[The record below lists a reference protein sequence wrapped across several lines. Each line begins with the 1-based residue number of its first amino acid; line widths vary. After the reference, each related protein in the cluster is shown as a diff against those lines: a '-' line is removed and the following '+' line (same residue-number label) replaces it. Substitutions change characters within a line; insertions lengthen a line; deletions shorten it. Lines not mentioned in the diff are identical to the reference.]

1 MKKLANI
8 FLIRTALVIMSLV
21 LIGFVNSCDDLELPG
36 EGSIPDLIPPEAAF
50 AYASDP
56 DSALLVQFTN
66 LSVEAIAFQWD
77 FGNGNTSTEQDP
89 VFSFSELGTHPVSL
103 TATDGLGVSNTI
115 TQDVVVEE
123 GPFQPTILEPG
134 FEDGMLEG
142 GAGDGRDS
150 WRTSLGGV
158 IQITG
163 SPVVSGSQGAKLTG
177 DPNDQRV
184 GYQEIQVGPD
194 TQYDVSFIYTLVA
207 APAGYLTMDI
217 LDVSAWAA
225 DQGIEP
231 DGDSFADNGGDH
243 DSTRDYVIGSIT
255 VNDQDD
261 PQEYLPASFSFNSG
275 TSSVVAIYFYNL
287 GSVEGRLDDVA
298 INIGSGAAI
307 PPAVSF
313 TPEQSEE
320 NFLEYS
326 FVNNTQNADTY
337 EWDFGDGNTSTE
349 ANPTHVYE
357 THDVYEVTLTATAAN
372 GLNSTFT
379 TSVDIQAP
387 VTADFTFAADPN
399 DYRTIVF
406 ADSSQGAVS
415 LLWEFGDGFQF
426 VGDDPSH
433 TYMDGTYEV
442 VLTATSIT
450 GSTDVKTAMVTIS
463 SVFVPV
469 VLEAGFE
476 DNSLPDGS
484 GDGRDSWRTPE
495 GSDLGGVIQITSSPV
510 ASGGQAAKFPTS
522 NDRAAYQEVT
532 VLANTYYA
540 LNYSYTMKT
549 DPAGSLTV
557 SILDGPV
564 TSTTEVAAATIA
576 TQTVNDQADAEA
588 YVQESLTFFSGNSTT
603 VVIYITNTDVE
614 ARVDDVSI
622 METEAPAPIVTNGD
636 FEDSQNDWKHETFS
650 GGNTNPFNSSSD
662 GSWFDYNGVNQGA
675 KTRGAKWTQST
686 SAAEFKS
693 ADTRYAYQPL
703 TLDPNTT
710 YVFEFE
716 YAIKSDDAT
725 DPVGGRR
732 VVGEILPGHFA
743 DGADGAA
750 SSEGGNALVTLVGTT
765 AEGKFSDTIG
775 SKLEGEFTTDG
786 SGQVSIWLWA
796 VTPVDAYID
805 NVKVYPK

>member
-1 MKKLANI
+1 MKKLENNI
-8 FLIRTALVIMSLV
+8 LIRSSLAIV
-21 LIGFVNSCDDLELPG
+21 SLLFLGLINSCDDLELPG
-36 EGSIPDLIPPEAAF
+36 AGSIPDTTPPEAVF
-50 AYASDP
+50 SYASDP
-56 DSALLVQFTN
+56 DSVLLVQFTN
-66 LSVEAIAFQWD
+66 LSTEAIVFNWD
-77 FGNGNTSTEQDP
+77 FGGGNTSSDQDP
-89 VFSFSELGTHPVSL
+89 VFAFSELGTHPVTL
-103 TATDGLGVSNTI
+103 TATDGLGASSSYTLEVL
-115 TQDVVVEE
+115 VEE

-194 TQYDVSFIYTLVA
+194 TQYDVSFIYTLVD
-207 APAGYLTMDI
+207 APAGYLTVDI

-225 DQGIEP
+225 DNDIAP
-231 DGDSFADNGGDH
+231 DGDTFADNGGDH
-243 DSTRDYVIGSIT
+243 ESTKDYVIGSIT
-255 VNDQDD
+255 VNDQEDS
-261 PQEYLPASFSFNSG
+261 QEYLPASFSFNSG
-275 TSSVVAIYFYNL
+275 TSNIVAIYFYNL
-287 GSVEGRLDDVA
+287 GSVEGRIDDVA

-313 TPEQSEE
+313 TPEQSEV
-320 NFLEYS
+320 NYLEYT
-326 FVNNTQNADTY
+326 FANNSKNADTY

-357 THDVYEVTLTATAAN
+357 THDVYEVTLVAIAAN
-372 GLNSTFT
+372 GLNASFA
-379 TSVDIQAP
+379 TSIDIQAP
-387 VTADFTFAADPN
+387 VIADFVFEADPN
-399 DYRTIVF
+399 DYRTIMF

-426 VGDDPSH
+426 VGDNPSH
-433 TYMDGTYEV
+433 TYADGTYEV
-442 VLTATSIT
+442 ALTSTSIT
-450 GSTDVKTAMVTIS
+450 GNTDVKTAMVTIS

-469 VLEAGFE
+469 VLESGFE

-484 GDGRDSWRTPE
+484 GDGRDSWKTPE

-510 ASGGQAAKFPTS
+510 VSGGQAAKFPTS
-522 NDRAAYQEVT
+522 NDRAAYQEVA
-532 VLANTYYA
+532 VQANTTYA
-540 LNYSYTMKT
+540 LNYNYTMKT

-564 TSTTEVAAATIA
+564 ASAADVAGATIA
-576 TQTVNDQADAEA
+576 SQTVSDQTDSEA
-588 YVQESLTFFSGNSTT
+588 YVQESLTFFSGSSTT
-603 VVIYITNTDVE
+603 VVVYITNTDVE

-622 METEAPAPIVTNGD
+622 METEAVAPTVTNGD
-636 FEDSQNDWKHETFS
+636 FEDSQNDWKHEVFT

-662 GSWFDYNGVNQGA
+662 GSWFDYNGVNQGE

-693 ADTRYAYQPL
+693 ADTRYGYQAL

-725 DPVGGRR
+725 EPAGGRR

-750 SSEGGNALVTLVGTT
+750 SSEAGNALVTLVGTT
-765 AEGKFSDTIG
+765 AEGKFSDTVG
-775 SKLEGEFTTDG
+775 STLEGEFTTDG
-786 SGQVSIWLWA
+786 TGQVSIWLWA

-805 NVKVYPK
+805 NVKVNPK

>member
-8 FLIRTALVIMSLV
+8 IFSRTSVALMSLV
-21 LIGFVNSCDDLELPG
+21 LIGFANSCDDLELPG
-36 EGSIPDLIPPEAAF
+36 EGSIPDLIPPNADF
-50 AYASDP
+50 TYASDP
-56 DSALLVQFTN
+56 DSALLVYFTN
-66 LSVEAIAFQWD
+66 LSTEAIAFNWD
-77 FGNGNTSTEQDP
+77 FGGGNTSTEQDP
-89 VFSFSELGTHPVSL
+89 VFAFSELGTFPVTL
-103 TATDGLGVSNTI
+103 TATDGLGVS
-115 TQDVVVEE
+115 DVFTLDVLVEE

-177 DPNDQRV
+177 DPGDQRV
-184 GYQEIQVGPD
+184 GYQEIKVGQD
-194 TQYDVSFIYTLVA
+194 TQYDLSFIYTLVA
-207 APAGYLTMDI
+207 APSGFLTVDI

-225 DQGIEP
+225 DNGIAP
-231 DGDSFADNGGDH
+231 DGDTFADNGGDH
-243 DSTRDYVIGSIT
+243 AATQDYVIGSIT
-255 VNDQDD
+255 VNNQDD

-275 TSSVVAIYFYNL
+275 TSDVVAIYFYNL
-287 GSVEGRLDDVA
+287 GSVEARLDDFA

-313 TPEQSEE
+313 TPAQSEE
-320 NFLEYS
+320 NYLEYS
-326 FVNNTQNADTY
+326 FTNNTKNADSY
-337 EWDFGDGNTSTE
+337 VWDFGDGNTSTE
-349 ANPTHVYE
+349 ANPTHVYD
-357 THDVYEVTLTATAAN
+357 THDVYQVTLTATAGN
-372 GLNSTFT
+372 GLNASFT
-379 TSVDIQAP
+379 TSIDIQAP
-387 VTADFTFAADPN
+387 VTADFTFEADPN
-399 DYRTIVF
+399 DYQTILF
-406 ADSSQGAVS
+406 KDASEGAES

-426 VGDDPSH
+426 VGMDPSH
-433 TYMDGTYEV
+433 RYSEGIYEV
-442 VLTATSIT
+442 TLTATSIT
-450 GSTDVKTAMVTIS
+450 GNTDVKTATVTIS

-510 ASGGQAAKFPTS
+510 VSGGQAAKFPSS
-522 NDRAAYQEVT
+522 NDRAAYQEIA
-532 VLANTYYA
+532 VLANTHYA
-540 LNYSYTMKT
+540 LNYFYTLKT

-557 SILDGPV
+557 TILDRPI
-564 TSTTEVAAATIA
+564 TSAAEIAGATIA
-576 TQTVNDQADAEA
+576 SQTVNDQTDADT
-588 YVQESLTFFSGNSTT
+588 YVEESLSFFTGSSTT
-603 VVIYITNTDVE
+603 IVVYITNKDVE
-614 ARVDDVSI
+614 ARVDDISI
-622 METEAPAPIVTNGD
+622 METEGAAPIVTNGD
-636 FEDSQNDWKHETFS
+636 FEDGQNDWKHAVFT
-650 GGNTNPFNSSSD
+650 GGTTNPFNSSSD
-662 GSWFDYNGVNQGA
+662 GSWFDYNGVNTGA
-675 KTRGAKWTQST
+675 KTGGAKWTQST

-693 ADTRYAYQPL
+693 ADTRYAHQAL

-765 AEGKFSDTIG
+765 AEGKFSDTVG
-775 SKLEGEFTTDG
+775 SKLEGEFTTDA
-786 SGQVSIWLWA
+786 SGQVTIWLWA

>member
-8 FLIRTALVIMSLV
+8 IFNRMSVALMSLV
-21 LIGFVNSCDDLELPG
+21 LIGFANSCDDLELPG
-36 EGSIPDLIPPEAAF
+36 EGSMPDLIPPNADF
-50 AYASDP
+50 VYASDP

-66 LSVEAIAFQWD
+66 LSTEAISFNWD
-77 FGNGNTSTEQDP
+77 FGGGNTSTDQDP
-89 VFSFSELGTHPVSL
+89 LFAFSELGTHPVTL
-103 TATDGLGVSNTI
+103 TATDGLGVSDNFTL
-115 TQDVVVEE
+115 DVLVEE

-177 DPNDQRV
+177 DPSDQRV

-194 TQYDVSFIYTLVA
+194 TQYDLSFIYTLVA
-207 APAGYLTMDI
+207 APTGYLTVDI
-217 LDVSAWAA
+217 LDVSAWAT
-225 DQGIEP
+225 DNGIAP
-231 DGDSFADNGGDH
+231 DGDTFADNGGDH
-243 DSTRDYVIGSIT
+243 SSTQDYVIGSIT
-255 VNDQDD
+255 VNNQDD

-275 TSSVVAIYFYNL
+275 TSNVVAIYFYNL
-287 GSVEGRLDDVA
+287 GSVEGRIDDIA

-313 TPEQSEE
+313 TPAQSEE
-320 NFLEYS
+320 NYLEYS
-326 FVNNTQNADTY
+326 FTNNTKNADTY

-349 ANPTHVYE
+349 ENPTHVYD
-357 THDVYEVTLTATAAN
+357 THDVYDVTLVATAAN
-372 GLNSTFT
+372 GLNATFM
-379 TSVDIQAP
+379 TSIDIQAP
-387 VTADFTFAADPN
+387 VTADFTFTADPN
-399 DYRTIVF
+399 DYRTIIF

-426 VGDDPSH
+426 VGDNPSH
-433 TYMDGTYEV
+433 TYADGTYEV

-450 GSTDVKTAMVTIS
+450 GNTDVKTGTVTIS

-469 VLEAGFE
+469 VLESGFE

-510 ASGGQAAKFPTS
+510 ASGGQAAKFPNS
-522 NDRAAYQEVT
+522 NDRAAYQEIA
-532 VLANTYYA
+532 VLANTNYA
-540 LNYSYTMKT
+540 LSYFYTMKT
-549 DPAGSLTV
+549 DAAGSLTV
-557 SILDGPV
+557 TILDGPI
-564 TSTTEVAAATIA
+564 TSSADVAGATIA
-576 TQTVNDQADAEA
+576 SQTVNDQTDADA
-588 YVQESLTFFSGNSTT
+588 YVEESLSFFSGSSTT
-603 VVIYITNTDVE
+603 IAVYITNTDVE

-622 METEAPAPIVTNGD
+622 METEAPAPTVTNGD
-636 FEDSQNDWKHETFS
+636 FEEGQNDWKHETFT

-662 GSWFDYNGVNQGA
+662 GSWFDYNGVNQGE
-675 KTRGAKWTQST
+675 KTGGAKWTQST

-693 ADTRYAYQPL
+693 ENTRYAYQAL

-710 YVFEFE
+710 YIFEFE

-725 DPVGGRR
+725 EPVGGRR

-750 SSEGGNALVTLVGTT
+750 SSEAGSALVTLVGST
-765 AEGKFSDTIG
+765 AEGKFSDTVG

-786 SGQVSIWLWA
+786 TGQVSIWLWA

-805 NVKVYPK
+805 NVKVYAK

>member
-1 MKKLANI
+1 MKKFINYI
-8 FLIRTALVIMSLV
+8 FSRTSVALMSLV
-21 LIGFVNSCDDLELPG
+21 LIGFANSCDDLELPG
-36 EGSIPDLIPPEAAF
+36 EGSLPDLVPPSADF
-50 AYASDP
+50 VYASDP
-56 DSALLVQFTN
+56 DSALLVHFTN
-66 LSVEAIAFQWD
+66 LSTEAIAFNWD
-77 FGNGNTSTEQDP
+77 FGGGNTSTDQDP
-89 VFSFSELGTHPVSL
+89 VFAFSALGTHTVTL
-103 TATDGLGVSNTI
+103 TATDGLGASDTF
-115 TQDVVVEE
+115 TQDVLVEE

-194 TQYDVSFIYTLVA
+194 TQYDLSFIYTLVA
-207 APAGYLTMDI
+207 APSGFLTVDI

-225 DQGIEP
+225 DNGIAP

-243 DSTRDYVIGSIT
+243 AATQDYVIGSIT
-255 VNDQDD
+255 VNNQDD

-275 TSSVVAIYFYNL
+275 TSDVVAIYFYNL
-287 GSVEGRLDDVA
+287 GSVEGRLDDFA

-313 TPEQSEE
+313 GATQSTE
-320 NFLEYS
+320 NYLEYS
-326 FVNNTQNADTY
+326 FTNNTKNADTY

-349 ANPTHVYE
+349 ANPTHVYD
-357 THDVYEVTLTATAAN
+357 THDVYQVTLTATAGN
-372 GLNSTFT
+372 GLNASFT
-379 TSVDIQAP
+379 TSIDIQAP
-387 VTADFTFAADPN
+387 VTADFTFEADPN
-399 DYRTIVF
+399 DYRTIMF

-426 VGDDPSH
+426 IGDNPSH
-433 TYMDGTYEV
+433 TYADGTYEV
-442 VLTATSIT
+442 ALTATSIT
-450 GSTDVKTAMVTIS
+450 GNTDVKTATVTIS

-469 VLEAGFE
+469 VLESGFE

-484 GDGRDSWRTPE
+484 GDGRDSWRTPD

-510 ASGGQAAKFPTS
+510 ASGSQAAKFPSS

-532 VLANTYYA
+532 VLANTFYA

-557 SILDGPV
+557 AVLGSPIM
-564 TSTTEVAAATIA
+564 SSAEVAGATIA
-576 TQTVNDQADAEA
+576 SETVSDQTDANA
-588 YVQESLTFFSGNSTT
+588 YVQRSLSFFSGNSTT
-603 VVIYITNTDVE
+603 VAIYITNTDVE
-614 ARVDDVSI
+614 ARVDDISI
-622 METEAPAPIVTNGD
+622 METDPPAPIVTNGD
-636 FEDSQNDWKHETFS
+636 FEDSQNDWKHETFT

-662 GSWFDYNGVNQGA
+662 GSWYDYNGVNQGA

-693 ADTRYAYQPL
+693 ADTRYAYQAL

-725 DPVGGRR
+725 EPVGGRR

-765 AEGKFSDTIG
+765 AEGKFSDTVG

-786 SGQVSIWLWA
+786 TGQVSIWLWA